1 MTDVSVLIPWK
12 RGSGSVERETIFRW
26 TQLRWLDLLPKAELV
41 VAGDDSVPFNRSR
54 ARNNAFANSFGD
66 ILVIADA
73 DTIVPDQ
80 GAIDRAIEAAE
91 AGEWVLPY
99 DIYYNAT
106 QSQTA
111 RLLDR
116 RPSVNVP
123 EPEEWEFRLTDSS
136 AGVLVMPRAAFE
148 AAGGYDESF
157 VGWGFEDRAFADALD
172 TLWGPCRRL
181 PGYVVHLWHPVLA
194 GDAFENPA
202 IHDNQSRWLQYR
214 RAVGNRS
221 AMAALVGR

>member
-1 MTDVSVLIPWK
+1 MTDVSVLIPW
-12 RGSGSVERETIFRW
+12 RSGNGERETIFRW
-26 TQLRWLDLLPKAELV
+26 TQLRWLDLLPQAELV
-41 VAGDDSVPFNRSR
+41 VAGDKGEPFNRSR

-73 DTIVPDQ
+73 DTIVPSK
-80 GAIDRAIEAAE
+80 GAIEQAIETAE

-106 QSQTA
+106 QAQTV

-116 RPSVNVP
+116 RPSVDVP

-148 AAGGYDESF
+148 AAGGYDENF

-181 PGYVVHLWHPVLA
+181 PGYVVHLWHPVRA
-194 GDAFENPA
+194 GDAFDNPA

-214 RAVGNRS
+214 RAVGNRT
-221 AMAALVGR
+221 AMAELVRR